1 MKVIGRGAIVLAIAL
16 LMAAMVSTAAV
27 SAAPAQ
33 ADSAVAGPAKATA
46 AAHRCGHQLRWDPP
60 SGPDEPI
67 LWHVTY
73 RHCTSGSDSIRVRA
87 IIRFHVDGACTTVGP
102 RQTREIDTYW
112 FPSGVFDRIA
122 RC

>member
-1 MKVIGRGAIVLAIAL
+1 MKVISRGAIVIAIAL
-16 LMAAMVSTAAV
+16 TMAVMVSTAGV

-46 AAHRCGHQLRWDPP
+46 AAQACGHLLRWDPP
-60 SGPDEPI
+60 GPGEPV

-87 IIRFHVDGACTTVGP
+87 IIRFHADGACTTVGP
-102 RQTREIDTYW
+102 RQTREIDSFW

-122 RC
+122 GC